1 MKKIIVP
8 IDFSGDS
15 INALE
20 HAIVIANIVKADL
33 RMIHVKKNKNFE
45 VPFYFKNFDYNQG
58 SSLQD
63 YFEIIINKYQSKVEN
78 NFDYKI
84 REGHVFKEVCNQ
96 AKYDD
101 AYMVILGTH
110 GISGFEELIAGSNA
124 FKVVANSPCPVL
136 TVRHGFLRTDITKII
151 LPIDISKESRQKV
164 PFAAEIASYFNAEVH
179 TVSVRE
185 INSKDI
191 VTKLDNYTSQ
201 VCEYLTKK
209 NVKCYTQA
217 LNGKNITDI
226 TIQYACKIGAEL
238 ITIMTEQ
245 SENPANIVMGAY
257 AQQMVNHSPI
267 PVLCIH
273 PNR

>member
-1 MKKIIVP
+1 MKKVIVP

-20 HAIVIANIVKADL
+20 HAIVIANIIKADV

-45 VPFYFKNFDYNQG
+45 IPFYFKDFDYSHG
-58 SSLQD
+58 DTLQD
-63 YFEIIINKYQSKVEN
+63 YFEIIFKKYRSKVEN
-78 NFDYKI
+78 KFDYKI

-101 AYMVILGTH
+101 AYMVIMGTH

-124 FKVVANSPCPVL
+124 FKTVANSVCPVL
-136 TVRHGFLRTDITKII
+136 TVRHGFLRTEITKIV
-151 LPIDISKESRQKV
+151 LPIDVSKESRQKV
-164 PFAAEIASYFNAEVH
+164 PFVTELASYFNAEIH

-185 INSKDI
+185 MNSKDI
-191 VTKLDNYTSQ
+191 ITKLEKYTAQ
-201 VCEYLTKK
+201 VCEYISKK

-217 LNGKNITDI
+217 LNGNNITDI
-226 TIQYACKIGAEL
+226 TIEYANKIGAEL
-238 ITIMTEQ
+238 ISIMTEQ
-245 SENPANIVMGAY
+245 SENPANIVLGAY

-273 PNR
+273 PHS

>member
-1 MKKIIVP
+1 MKRVLVP

-20 HAIVIANIVKADL
+20 HAIVIANIVKADV

-45 VPFYFKNFDYNQG
+45 VPFYFKDFDYTQG
-58 SSLQD
+58 DSLQD
-63 YFEIIINKYQSKVEN
+63 YFEILFKKFRSKVEN
-78 NFDYKI
+78 DFDFKI

-101 AYMVILGTH
+101 AYMVIMGTH

-136 TVRHGFLRTDITKII
+136 TVRHGFLRTDISKIV
-151 LPIDISKESRQKV
+151 LPIDVSKESRQKV
-164 PFAAEIASYFNAEVH
+164 PFVTELASYFNAEIH

-185 INSKDI
+185 MNAKDI
-191 VTKLDNYTSQ
+191 ISKLEKYTTQ
-201 VCEYLTKK
+201 VCEYITKK
-209 NVKCYTQA
+209 NVKCVTQA
-217 LNGKNITDI
+217 LNGNNITDI
-226 TIQYACKIGAEL
+226 SIEYANKIGAEL

-257 AQQMVNHSPI
+257 AQQMVNHSPV

-273 PNR
+273 PQS